1 VVFQTNDEKRYLHGG
16 LMRCYDKVREF
27 ASYKIEHVDIP
38 WNGTIISGNLH
49 LAPGDGPKPL
59 VFCIDPSSPTTGAVR
74 PVEVALGAAVEGHV
88 AVRGGLEP
96 GMLVV
101 VRGNERL
108 RPGMLVT
115 FAPPTE

>member
-1 VVFQTNDEKRYLHGG
+1 VRIRLENRIVDGVPTIKGGMLARAWMPVGAAGSVMVVPKDALVLG
-16 LMRCYDKVREF
+16 
-27 ASYKIEHVDIP
+27 
-38 WNGTIISGNLH
+38 
-49 LAPGDGPKPL
+49 GPKPL
-59 VFCIDPSSPTTGAVR
+59 VFCIDPSGPTTGAVR

-108 RPGMLVT
+108 RPGMQVS
-115 FAPPTE
+115 FAPPAE